1 MKVGIITITSGENYG
16 NRLQNYAVEKVL
28 NNLGIQAE
36 TIKNYGENREDCLK
50 KIKKYIKNVAKK
62 TIFLKKYKYQNI
74 RSKNFKKF
82 NRKFIKSSKFSVA
95 NTNIPSNLNDSYD
108 FFICGSD
115 QIWNSNFKE
124 NAYVNFLGFANKEKT
139 IAFAPSFGSSSIK
152 NDRINEYSSYLRN
165 IKYLSV
171 REEAGKKIVEELTG
185 RNDVEVLVD
194 PTMLLSADEWDKVSK
209 KPKQLKTDRYILNYF
224 LGELSEHRKKEIE
237 RIAKE
242 NSCEIIN
249 ILDKNS
255 GFYETGPS
263 EFLYLEKNAFLICT
277 DSFHSCVFAII
288 YNRPFVVFD
297 REDKNISMNSRIET
311 LISKFELENRKFD
324 GEITEKNLEHDYTNA
339 YKILE
344 KEKEKSYR
352 FLLKALNLEE
362 KIEGKK
368 SN

>member
-1 MKVGIITITSGENYG
+1 MTKKVGIVTINDNNNYG
-16 NRLQNYAVEKVL
+16 NRLQNYAVQKKIQSLDCDSITLKNHVTINSKDKFFIRVIKFILKNYKNKTKQREKYFIDF
-28 NNLGIQAE
+28 NKNIIFSSNYI
-36 TIKNYGENREDCLK
+36 TPYSRIKN
-50 KIKKYIKNVAKK
+50 
-62 TIFLKKYKYQNI
+62 
-74 RSKNFKKF
+74 KF
-82 NRKFIKSSKFSVA
+82 DAFIV
-95 NTNIPSNLNDSYD
+95 
-108 FFICGSD
+108 GSD
-115 QIWNSNFKE
+115 QVWNPNFGRLRD
-124 NAYVNFLGFANKEKT
+124 VDLLCFANDNQRIAFSASFGISELPEEYKEKT
-139 IAFAPSFGSSSIK
+139 A
-152 NDRINEYSSYLRN
+152 NELKKFKA
-165 IKYLSV
+165 ISV
-171 REEAGKKIVEELTG
+171 REDDGKKIVEELTG

-209 KPKQLKTDRYILNYF
+209 KPKQLKTNRYILNYF
-224 LGELSEHRKKEIE
+224 LGELCENRKKEIE

-242 NSCEIIN
+242 NNCEIIN
-249 ILDKNS
+249 MLDKNS

-311 LISKFELENRKFD
+311 LINKFELENRKFD
-324 GEITEKNLEHDYTNA
+324 GGITEKNLKHDYTNA